1 MAVENVVTQ
10 SSTGVDGNA
19 FTTSVSND
27 QLTSEDFLMLML
39 EEMKMQDP
47 TKPMD
52 SQQLM
57 DSQLKMSTIE
67 SNVEMADAMKSL
79 QQSYAASA
87 LSSAANMIGHIV
99 EDGSVNDRGMLK
111 SYKVE
116 TVENKDG
123 ELYLNAKEITGIK
136 DSLINTETESL
147 VLYDS
152 DGYIYENDTKTNYR
166 VQLDHEGRF
175 TYNDSG
181 TLKIIDENGDV
192 VTDEAILSKYIPG
205 QSGFTYADA
214 SSLIPISNVKEVR

>member
-10 SSTGVDGNA
+10 SSTGIDGNA
-19 FTTSVSND
+19 YTTSVSND
-27 QLTSEDFLMLML
+27 QLTSEDFLKLML

-67 SNVEMADAMKSL
+67 SNMEMAQAMKSL

-87 LSSAANMIGHIV
+87 LSTAANMIGRTV
-99 EDGSVNDRGMLK
+99 EDGSTNDKGLLK

-123 ELYLNAKEITGIK
+123 ELYINAREITGIK
-136 DSLINTETESL
+136 DSLVDTEAESL

-152 DGYIYENDTKTNYR
+152 DGYIYEGETKTEYR
-166 VQLDHEGRF
+166 VALNHDGRF
-175 TYNDSG
+175 TYNNDGS
-181 TLKIIDENGDV
+181 LKIIDENNEV
-192 VTDEAILSKYIPG
+192 ITDEAITSRFVAG
-205 QSGFTYADA
+205 QAGFIYADA
-214 SSLIPISNVKEVR
+214 SSLIPISNIKEVR